1 MAQLVKP
8 VPPNHRDESYSPR
21 FHASC
26 EETIVAAAERQ
37 ETETRVG
44 WPSTR
49 LVGKTA
55 PVFRLY
61 PLAEDRPSRGDH
73 QLSSPEEG
81 AAKVRGTSLRHPATD
96 TTSSMQY

>member
-26 EETIVAAAERQ
+26 EETIIPAAERQ
-37 ETETRVG
+37 ETETRMC

-55 PVFRLY
+55 PVFH
-61 PLAEDRPSRGDH
+61 LAEDHPSRADH
-73 QLSSPEEG
+73 
-81 AAKVRGTSLRHPATD
+81 
-96 TTSSMQY
+96 